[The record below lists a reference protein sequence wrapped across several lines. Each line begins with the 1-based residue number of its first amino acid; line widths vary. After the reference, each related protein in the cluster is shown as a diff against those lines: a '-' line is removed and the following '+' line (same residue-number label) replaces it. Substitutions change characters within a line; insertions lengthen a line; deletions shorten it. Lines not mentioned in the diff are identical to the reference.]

1 MLSIFCTISS
11 AMSMTGKILN
21 DVEYASIANKHIN
34 RRHFVMHRPYFS
46 GGTTPVYWIIVKA
59 SNIRKDALMAAT
71 AITFPTSSRVVHVS
85 RGSGCLRYIIVRHV
99 GYMGSCEAAVKIC
112 TKARSIRKLVVAV

>member
-11 AMSMTGKILN
+11 AISMTGKMLN

-46 GGTTPVYWIIVKA
+46 GETTPVYWIIVKA

-71 AITFPTSSRVVHVS
+71 AITFPTSR
-85 RGSGCLRYIIVRHV
+85 
-99 GYMGSCEAAVKIC
+99 
-112 TKARSIRKLVVAV
+112 T